1 MFQDNTLQ
9 SHLTTSSTIKS
20 QAAIIAEWN
29 LNYITNVDEIGNY
42 YYNPAVGGLSNTF
55 AKETSQTA
63 SPKYFGAT
71 DSNIGTAAGVLDSG
85 LVATPFTKVNE
96 REKLLYSLED
106 CLGKFRPRSGINKL
120 RYFNNGFTHH
130 TYSGTAQ
137 RPRYYMA
144 SKDDKFKYW
153 SSYRTKFDSTN
164 NKNIEY
170 GLATTPVS
178 GTTAPYYIQD
188 AAPFVT
194 YKTPVPANRLVI
206 KMQTNVGTENL
217 GNITTST
224 RKVVADPL
232 YGTTNK
238 TTPITWKVQ
247 VLQGST
253 WTDAKSFT
261 SDIVPTDG
269 YVELSYGITNIP
281 VAYTDNFVYAEEYAS
296 ESLLPPVSVKGYA
309 YLIKTGTAIG
319 QYRVWNGTSY
329 DAAFTPTYGWYQSVD
344 GLSPTSSVLTE
355 LVSPPSYV
363 SGTTKYRDFQYIQ
376 GIRIVVDTMNKYN
389 SVFDLIEMSPRLVAD
404 LSHIT
409 TSYTANKTL
418 SDLSTG
424 GIPVGQLLASNGTLG
439 IFDADQ
445 AFNTNNGNSI
455 IKDFSAINLQIKFYE
470 IISQVSDKDYY
481 VPIKTYYAEGFPE
494 FNSQS
499 RELSITLR
507 DLFFYFESMTAPQ
520 LFIRNASLS
529 YIVSTLM
536 DSIGFT
542 NYQFKRNS
550 GETEE
555 PIVPNFIVRPEATV
569 AQILNDLAISTQ
581 SAMFFDE
588 YNNFTIMSRNRMM
601 PTVAEKATDVTLLGS
616 VDSSDTGVVK
626 NYYANGSSLSNII
639 SVATTSKDIYNG
651 GKITYSN
658 RYIQRSYGSLAE
670 AGQLNKDKR
679 WVYKP
684 ALIWEVSGTE
694 NVRSVNR
701 EFGNQSSYALGAIP
715 LNTTLL
721 QELPYVDSS
730 KDVQNN
736 VIDFGEGIYWL
747 PRYKGYFYANGEI
760 IRYDAVEYAVDGVDS
775 VWITD
780 VQEYEDYVQQ
790 LKFNGFIYPTGRVK
804 IYAEPYYTSG
814 GVIDDSIPY
823 TDANGTYQN
832 GTNRG
837 AVAKH
842 GRGQFGTTIQK
853 HNAGLSSDWTNKNNV
868 YGCAMES
875 KYLFATKVSR
885 QYNGTSSAVSATAG
899 AASVRDTKFTNL
911 DIDVAT
917 LVSPNVNY
925 ATLDATVSGI
935 AFSGFVSNDL
945 ARSSSINGIIR
956 NFLDS
961 GYDSEAPYTNE
972 VDSTIPGTMQSSALI
987 FNGRNFT
994 SSNPIDFVSYIYKKL
1009 DNSFNHFGTRLRIMG
1024 KVENTQ
1030 KETSAR
1036 SQTPVGSS
1044 PMFTTNPSS
1053 PDQDKQVSG
1062 SSGGIGIMVNPTNNT
1077 GYFFEVV
1084 ALTDQSTKAAS
1095 GNKSIAN
1102 VYFYKTLAQKRKFN
1116 DNLAIDSDYSIP
1128 VELYSGLTQIIV
1140 DDGLFTGQ
1148 AKIKGEQTTS
1158 VYDLSIEYETIA
1170 NGLRFYLTINSNLIA
1185 VVEDTEPL
1193 PITQSLALFV
1203 RGSSRLMFENVY
1215 AISQIDDYGAST
1227 GVKPVAAAEP
1237 FVLDNPDS
1245 KYDNYGLNRV
1255 VKNTF
1260 LSNVNPTAPPGYKV
1274 YYDEFGTIM
1283 REAAYFNIKYDKAY
1297 PALLAK
1303 ISPTFNTFRG
1313 YSVSGFTPNAYGAQF
1328 MIFNTTDTVLN
1339 LDETSGNYLR
1349 IQGVTFTQESTHDLT
1364 VDEYFNKTA
1373 DFSNPSM
1380 ANTGVSPSTAKQTY
1394 IDLINSRSVYGK
1406 KDFSIQAPYLQ
1417 DSDAAY
1423 KLMDWMIARIMKPRR
1438 SVGIEMFAM
1447 PTIQLGDIVEINYS
1461 DKNSII
1467 QVGGGSSRFIVY
1479 NIEYSK
1485 DGSGPSMKIYL
1496 SEVI

>member
-1 MFQDNTLQ
+1 MFEDNTLQ
-9 SHLTTSSTIKS
+9 TYLTTSSTIKS

-29 LNYITNVDEIGNY
+29 LNYTTNIDEIGNY

-71 DSNIGTAAGVLDSG
+71 DSNVGTVAGFLDSG
-85 LVATPFTKVNE
+85 LTATPFTKVNE

-106 CLGKFRPRSGINKL
+106 CLGRFRPRSGINKL

-130 TYSGTAQ
+130 TYSGTAK

-153 SSYRTKFDSTN
+153 SSYRNKFDSTN
-164 NKNIEY
+164 KKNVEY
-170 GLATTPVS
+170 GIATTPVS
-178 GTTAPYYIQD
+178 GNIAPYYIQD
-188 AAPFVT
+188 AVPFVT
-194 YKTPVPANRLVI
+194 YKTPVPANRLVF

-224 RKVVADPL
+224 RTVVADPF

-281 VAYTDNFVYAEEYAS
+281 VAYTDNFVYAGEYAS
-296 ESLLPPVSVKGYA
+296 ESLLPPVSIKGYA

-319 QYRVWNGTSY
+319 QYKVWNGTSY

-355 LVSPPSYV
+355 LVNAPSYV

-389 SVFDLIEMSPRLVAD
+389 STFDLIEMSPRLVAD
-404 LSHIT
+404 LSDLT
-409 TSYTANKTL
+409 LAYTANKTL

-424 GIPVGQLLASNGTLG
+424 GIPVGQLLASNGSLS
-439 IFDADQ
+439 IFDSEQ
-445 AFNTNNGNSI
+445 AFNSNNTNSI
-455 IKDFSAINLQIKFYE
+455 IKNFSAINLQIKFYE
-470 IISQVSDKDYY
+470 IISQVNDKDYY

-494 FNSQS
+494 FDTQS
-499 RELSITLR
+499 RQLSIQLR
-507 DLFFYFESMTAPQ
+507 DLFFYFESMKAPQ

-542 NYQFKRNS
+542 NYQFTRNAN
-550 GETEE
+550 ETEE
-555 PIVPNFIVRPEATV
+555 PIIPNFIVRPDATV
-569 AQILNDLAISTQ
+569 AQILNDIATSTQ

-588 YNNFTIMSRNRMM
+588 YNNFIIMSRNRMM
-601 PTVAEKATDVTLLGS
+601 PTVGEKATDVTLVGS
-616 VDSSDTGVVK
+616 VDSTDNGIVRNIS
-626 NYYANGSSLSNII
+626 NGSAMSNII
-639 SVATTSKDIYNG
+639 SVSTATKDIYND
-651 GKITYSN
+651 GKVTYSN

-670 AGQLNKDKR
+670 AGQLNKDKL

-684 ALIWEVSGTE
+684 ALLWEVSGTE

-715 LNTTLL
+715 LNTTLP
-721 QELPYVDSS
+721 QELPYVDAN
-730 KDVQNN
+730 KIIQNDI
-736 VIDFGEGIYWL
+736 IDFGEAVYWL

-760 IRYDAVEYAVDGVDS
+760 IRYDAVEYAVDGVGI
-775 VWITD
+775 VWISD
-780 VQEYEDYVQQ
+780 VQEYEDYFQK
-790 LKFNGFIYPTGRVK
+790 LKFNGSIYPTGRVK
-804 IYAEPYYTSG
+804 IYAEPYYTSA
-814 GVIDDSIPY
+814 GVIDDSIAY
-823 TDANGTYQN
+823 TDANGTYYN
-832 GTNRG
+832 GTTRG

-842 GRGQFGTTIQK
+842 GRGQFGTSIEK
-853 HNAGLSSDWTNKNNV
+853 HNAGLSSDWTTTSNI
-868 YGCAMES
+868 YGCAMDS
-875 KYLFATKVSR
+875 KYLFATNTSR
-885 QYNGTSSAVSATAG
+885 QYNGTASAVSATGG
-899 AASVRDTKFTNL
+899 AITVRDTKFTNR
-911 DIDVAT
+911 DIT
-917 LVSPNVNY
+917 TNNY
-925 ATLDATVSGI
+925 AILDATKSGKL
-935 AFSGFVSNDL
+935 FSGYNSDTL
-945 ARSSSINGIIR
+945 ARGASVNGIIK
-956 NFLDS
+956 NFLNS
-961 GYDSEAPYTNE
+961 NYDSEVPYTTAINSS
-972 VDSTIPGTMQSSALI
+972 VPGTMQSSALI
-987 FNGRNFT
+987 FNGRNFS
-994 SSNPIDFVSYIYKKL
+994 SSNPIDFVSYIHKPLTDSY
-1009 DNSFNHFGTRLRIMG
+1009 NHFGTRLRIIG
-1024 KVENTQ
+1024 KIENTK
-1030 KETSAR
+1030 KESTAKN
-1036 SQTPVGSS
+1036 QTGIGSS
-1044 PMFTTNPSS
+1044 PMFTSNPEGS
-1053 PDQDKQVSG
+1053 DEAKIVSG
-1062 SSGGIGIMVNPTNNT
+1062 SSGGLGIMVNPTNNT
-1077 GYFFEVV
+1077 GYFLEIV

-1095 GNKSIAN
+1095 GQKSIAN
-1102 VYFYKTLAQKRKFN
+1102 VYFYK
-1116 DNLAIDSDYSIP
+1116 NLAIKTKFDGATSGVNDDYTMP
-1128 VELYSGLTQIIV
+1128 VELYSGLTQILV

-1158 VYDLSIEYETIA
+1158 VYDISIEYETTA
-1170 NGLRFYLTINSNLIA
+1170 SGLRFYLTINNNLIA
-1185 VVEDTEPL
+1185 IVEDTEPL

-1215 AISQIDDYGAST
+1215 AIAQNDPYAAST
-1227 GVKPVAAAEP
+1227 GVLPVASAEP
-1237 FVLDNPDS
+1237 FELDNPDS
-1245 KYDNYGLNRV
+1245 KYEHYGLSRV

-1260 LSNVNPTAPPGYKV
+1260 LTKVNPSSPPGYKF

-1303 ISPTFNTFRG
+1303 ISPTFNTFKG
-1313 YSVSGFTPNAYGAQF
+1313 YSVSGFTPNAYGAEF
-1328 MIFNTTDTVLN
+1328 MVFNTTDTILN

-1364 VDEYFNKTA
+1364 VDEFFNKTA

-1394 IDLINSRSVYGK
+1394 IDLMNSRSVYGK
-1406 KDFSIQAPYLQ
+1406 KDFSIQAPYIQ
-1417 DSDAAY
+1417 DADTAY
-1423 KLMDWMIARIMKPRR
+1423 KLMDWMISRIMRPRR

-1447 PTIQLGDIVEINYS
+1447 PTVQLGDIAEINYI
-1461 DKNSII
+1461 DKNSIV
-1467 QVGGGSSRFIVY
+1467 QAGGSSSRFIVY

-1485 DGSGPSMKIYL
+1485 DLSGPSMKIYL